1 MKRRGVALALLCVL
15 LLCGCAALPQE
26 GEEQSASEVLRLE
39 SGFHTVASPPEIRRA
54 VKEYIDESQ
63 MFQKWYGEDPFIRYV
78 WGNSQTVGIFWLEKG
93 ENSWCVEINGDLWQ
107 LEVKKSLVSP
117 WQVRGGVRKA

>member
-54 VKEYIDESQ
+54 VKEYIDESL
-63 MFQKWYGEDPFIRYV
+63 K
-78 WGNSQTVGIFWLEKG
+78 
-93 ENSWCVEINGDLWQ
+93 
-107 LEVKKSLVSP
+107 
-117 WQVRGGVRKA
+117 